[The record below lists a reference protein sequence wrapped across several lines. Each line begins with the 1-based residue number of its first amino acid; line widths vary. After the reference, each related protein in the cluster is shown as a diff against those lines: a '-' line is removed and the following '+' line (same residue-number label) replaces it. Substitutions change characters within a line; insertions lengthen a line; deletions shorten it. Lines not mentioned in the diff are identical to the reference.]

1 MSGLSGRAVLGR
13 RTGAWRRPGITGRSA
28 DAGDTLV
35 AVAVVVTAAAVA
47 WSGQPE
53 RWLTW
58 SSASFG
64 IVIAAGELLRLR
76 LGVSRVS
83 AVGFTAAMAFLVTAP
98 PVGAGSSEAV
108 GHGDHGL
115 APTVALVGCAT
126 LLGTLPHLVSGRPVG
141 LHGCAARIVAVTV
154 CVPARLLLGVR
165 RPPTH
170 GAGHDVFAAG
180 EVGIA
185 VLSVAVAL
193 LAAVLATVLGALA
206 ATSHSPDPVFV
217 VIRNQ
222 ISDEGVVLLAT
233 SLTAGLTAVAA
244 GQLRSVLVL
253 PVVVVPLLFFHLGLR
268 RFARMRATYDQTVSA
283 LARLTEAAGYTETGH
298 SERTGRLAVAIGR
311 NLRLPSD
318 RLRQLR
324 FAALLHDVGQL
335 SLTDPV
341 AGGATSTLPLA
352 EQRTIADLGA
362 GVIAKTARLSE
373 VAQIVLRMPEPYRLP
388 HQSDDPVV
396 PLESRIVKVANTV
409 DEVLGDTP
417 ADDRVR
423 TAVERLRQAMAY
435 EYDPRVVE
443 AAETLL
449 HAQGLDG
456 SVQH

>member
-1 MSGLSGRAVLGR
+1 MTGPSTRAVLGR
-13 RTGAWRRPGITGRSA
+13 RSGAWRRSGLAGRSA

-35 AVAVVVTAAAVA
+35 AVAVVMTAAAVA
-47 WSGQPE
+47 WSGQPG
-53 RWLTW
+53 RWLNW

-83 AVGFTAAMAFLVTAP
+83 AVAFTAAMAFLVTAP
-98 PVGAGSSEAV
+98 PIGAGSSTAI
-108 GHGDHGL
+108 GQGNHGL
-115 APTVALVGCAT
+115 APTVALIGCAT
-126 LLGTLPHLVSGRPVG
+126 LLGALPHLVSGRPVG
-141 LHGCAARIVAVTV
+141 LDGCAARIVAVTV
-154 CVPARLLLGVR
+154 CVPARLVLGVR
-165 RPPTH
+165 RPWTE
-170 GAGHDVFAAG
+170 GGHDVFAAG
-180 EVGIA
+180 EVAIA
-185 VLSVAVAL
+185 VLSVVVAL
-193 LAAVLATVLGALA
+193 TAAVLATVLGALA
-206 ATSHSPDPVFV
+206 ATAHSPDPVFV

-222 ISDEGVVLLAT
+222 ITDEGVVLLAT

-244 GQLRSVLVL
+244 DQLKSVIVL

-298 SERTGRLAVAIGR
+298 AERTGRLAVAIGR
-311 NLRLPSD
+311 HLRLPSD

-341 AGGATSTLPLA
+341 AGGATSMLPLA

-362 GVIAKTARLSE
+362 AVIAKTARLSE
-373 VAQIVLRMPEPYRLP
+373 VARIVLRMPEPYRVP

-396 PLESRIVKVANTV
+396 PLESRIVKVANAV

-423 TAVERLRQAMAY
+423 SAVERLRQAMAY

-443 AAETLL
+443 AAESLL
-449 HAQGLDG
+449 HAHGLDG
-456 SVQH
+456 SVRH